1 MRADQEFLKKLEK
14 NLMTTEEVLDEASKD
29 EVIKSTE
36 EMKIIVREGL
46 HFLQEREEFWT
57 NVK

>member
-14 NLMTTEEVLDEASKD
+14 NLMTTEEVLDEASND

>member
-14 NLMTTEEVLDEASKD
+14 NLVTTEEVLDEASND

>member
-1 MRADQEFLKKLEK
+1 
-14 NLMTTEEVLDEASKD
+14 MTTEEVLDEASND

>member
-14 NLMTTEEVLDEASKD
+14 NLVTTGEVLDEASND

>member
-14 NLMTTEEVLDEASKD
+14 NLMTTEEVLDEASND

-46 HFLQEREEFWT
+46 HLLQEREEFWT

>member
-14 NLMTTEEVLDEASKD
+14 NLMTTEEVLDEASND

-36 EMKIIVREGL
+36 EMKIIVMEGL
-46 HFLQEREEFWT
+46 HFLQEREEF
-57 NVK
+57 

>member
-14 NLMTTEEVLDEASKD
+14 NLMTTEEVLDEASND
-29 EVIKSTE
+29 EVMKSTE